1 MAFLETG
8 NVRIRGI
15 SACVP
20 EHKEYNR
27 DYDWITEDERKLLIK
42 TTGISCR
49 HVSREGT
56 TTSDLAAIAADKL
69 IQKLGWEKSEIDLVV
84 FVTQSR
90 DYFLPSTALILH
102 QKLELSK
109 SCAAFDIGLG
119 CSGYVYG
126 LSTAAAYMAG
136 GSMKKALLL
145 AGDISTVSVNKRDK
159 STYPLFGDCGTATAL
174 EYEAGAA
181 PMVFNL
187 QSDGSGFEAIIMPD
201 GCLKQLYNEESYI
214 EREVEKGV
222 IRSRRNLSLNGMDV
236 FNFSVR
242 EAPANIT
249 AVMNRCGKTAEDYDF
264 LIMHQANLLMNETI
278 RKKLKIPAE
287 KVPYSLAD
295 YGNTSSASIPLT
307 IVSQLAERAQQ
318 PARWLFSGFGVGLS
332 WGSVSLETDHIV
344 CLPVIETDA

>member
-1 MAFLETG
+1 MAFLETR
-8 NVRIRGI
+8 NVRLRGI

-20 EHKEYNR
+20 ARKEYNR

-42 TTGISCR
+42 TTGIACR
-49 HVSREGT
+49 HVAREGT
-56 TTSDLAAIAADKL
+56 TTSDLCAIAAEKL
-69 IQKLGWEKSEIDLVV
+69 LHELGWKKEEIDLVV

-102 QKLELSK
+102 QKLGLSK
-109 SCAAFDIGLG
+109 TCAAFDMGLG

-126 LSTAAAYMAG
+126 LSSVAAYMSG

-174 EYEAGAA
+174 EYDAGAGQ
-181 PMVFNL
+181 MVFNL
-187 QSDGSGFEAIIMPD
+187 QSDGTGYEAIIMPD
-201 GCLKQLYNEESYI
+201 GCLKQLYNDASYV
-214 EREVEKGV
+214 EHEVEKGV
-222 IRSRRNLSLNGMDV
+222 IRSRRNLWLNGLDV

-242 EAPANIT
+242 EAPPNIT
-249 AVMNRCGKTAEDYDF
+249 AVMNYLNRTEADYDY
-264 LIMHQANLLMNETI
+264 LVMHQANLLMNETI

-307 IVSQLAERAQQ
+307 IVSQLAERAKQ

-332 WGSVSLETDHIV
+332 WGCVSLETDQLV
-344 CLPVIETDA
+344 CPPVIETDA